1 VFSNHFPATTQSQQQ
16 QQQHQVLRSELPRFG
31 LWSLESQRIAF
42 AQYAKAQAASAEKEE
57 KIWADFLK
65 SNGADQEE
73 MQALGQKILAS
84 SIYGPNAEPV
94 FPTYEGFEG
103 FVTPSPGI
111 PTPTPSSDV
120 STKDDDTKD
129 DDEEIDEPESP
140 ARPPRPSRNKRNS
153 TDEEIAV
160 ATPVEEKSRKPSVE
174 GDSGMFFNPEE
185 DGGGDDDEE
194 DDGDVVDADDD
205 VDNDVDNDVDDVDD
219 DDDGNFDGSG
229 DNGDGYG
236 GGGDGN

>member
-1 VFSNHFPATTQSQQQ
+1 VCVFSNHFPATTQSQQQ

-94 FPTYEGFEG
+94 FPTYQGFEG
-103 FVTPSPGI
+103 FITPSPGVT
-111 PTPTPSSDV
+111 TPTTSDV

-129 DDEEIDEPESP
+129 DEGEPESP
-140 ARPPRPSRNKRNS
+140 ARPPRPSRSKRNS
-153 TDEEIAV
+153 TEEEIAV
-160 ATPVEEKSRKPSVE
+160 ATPVEKSRKPSVE

-194 DDGDVVDADDD
+194 DDGI
-205 VDNDVDNDVDDVDD
+205 
-219 DDDGNFDGSG
+219 FI
-229 DNGDGYG
+229 
-236 GGGDGN
+236 

>member
-1 VFSNHFPATTQSQQQ
+1 M
-16 QQQHQVLRSELPRFG
+16 
-31 LWSLESQRIAF
+31 WSLESQRIAF
-42 AQYAKAQAASAEKEE
+42 AQYAKAQAASAEKEG

-65 SNGADQEE
+65 SNGADQEK

-103 FVTPSPGI
+103 FVTPSPGVTT
-111 PTPTPSSDV
+111 PTPTTTSDV

-129 DDEEIDEPESP
+129 DDEENEPESP
-140 ARPPRPSRNKRNS
+140 ARPPRPSRNKRNA

-160 ATPVEEKSRKPSVE
+160 ATPVEKSRKPSVE

-194 DDGDVVDADDD
+194 DDGI
-205 VDNDVDNDVDDVDD
+205 
-219 DDDGNFDGSG
+219 FI
-229 DNGDGYG
+229 
-236 GGGDGN
+236 